1 MTAALD
7 RTQYEA
13 LIEARVFEP
22 DSLRAALVGRSRRT
36 VAGADGRLLIL
47 AADHTARG
55 MLAASGD
62 PLAVA
67 DRYTLLDRLVRS
79 LAEPGVDGV
88 LASADIL
95 EELAWLGAL
104 DGRLAIGTMNRGGVI
119 GADWELDDRMTAY
132 DADHVESCGLD
143 GGKVLLRID
152 DTDPGVAR
160 TIESVASVV
169 TQLADRRLM
178 CMVEPLPY
186 LKEPSGRNLLDPSDE
201 RLIKVVAIASGL
213 GSSSGYTWLKIPGS
227 DRMREVA
234 GATSMPVLMLGG
246 DPGAD
251 ADRTFGRWAAA
262 MREPNVRGLV
272 AGRALLYPQSEQPE
286 EAVRR
291 AAGIVHPSVQT
302 GGPS

>member
-1 MTAALD
+1 MMAGLD

-95 EELAWLGAL
+95 E
-104 DGRLAIGTMNRGGVI
+104 
-119 GADWELDDRMTAY
+119 
-132 DADHVESCGLD
+132 
-143 GGKVLLRID
+143 
-152 DTDPGVAR
+152 
-160 TIESVASVV
+160 
-169 TQLADRRLM
+169 
-178 CMVEPLPY
+178 
-186 LKEPSGRNLLDPSDE
+186 
-201 RLIKVVAIASGL
+201 
-213 GSSSGYTWLKIPGS
+213 
-227 DRMREVA
+227 
-234 GATSMPVLMLGG
+234 
-246 DPGAD
+246 
-251 ADRTFGRWAAA
+251 
-262 MREPNVRGLV
+262 
-272 AGRALLYPQSEQPE
+272 
-286 EAVRR
+286 
-291 AAGIVHPSVQT
+291 
-302 GGPS
+302 